1 MFTEFM
7 IIFSVYDIEKY
18 VLFLI
23 SSDFEE
29 TSLAPCYDFPLNS
42 IGYKMYIRQNFL
54 M

>member
-7 IIFSVYDIEKY
+7 IIFSVYDIKKY
-18 VLFLI
+18 VLFQI

-29 TSLAPCYDFPLNS
+29 NSLSPCNNFPLIS
-42 IGYKMYIRQNFL
+42 IGYKMYIRQKCL

>member
-7 IIFSVYDIEKY
+7 IIFSVYDIKKY
-18 VLFLI
+18 VLFQI

-29 TSLAPCYDFPLNS
+29 NSLSPCNNFPLIS
-42 IGYKMYIRQNFL
+42 IGYKMYIRQNCL